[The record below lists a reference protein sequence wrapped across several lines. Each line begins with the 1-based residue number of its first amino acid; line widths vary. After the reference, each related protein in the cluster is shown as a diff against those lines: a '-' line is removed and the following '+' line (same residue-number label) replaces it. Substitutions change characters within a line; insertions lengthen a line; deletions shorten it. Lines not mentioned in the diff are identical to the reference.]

1 MLDEIDRKAE
11 REGAAML
18 KARKFSTLPRT
29 TRSDPRNHKGTGKET
44 ELDILRILNVIGR
57 R

>member
-1 MLDEIDRKAE
+1 MLDEIDREAE
-11 REGAAML
+11 REGAAMS

-29 TRSDPRNHKGTGKET
+29 ARSDPRNHTGIGKEK